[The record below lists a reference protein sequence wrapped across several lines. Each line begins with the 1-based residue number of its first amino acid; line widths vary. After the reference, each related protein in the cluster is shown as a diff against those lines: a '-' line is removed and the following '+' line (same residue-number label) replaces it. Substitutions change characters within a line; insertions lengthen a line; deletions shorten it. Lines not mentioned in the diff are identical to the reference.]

1 MPIAEK
7 LIDSS
12 VGRRFTKA
20 LGLAEPVPLRRWRPD
35 QPALDGPVLVGHAE
49 GGRLVPFVT
58 EVMASAGV
66 EVTSVDDGEN
76 RYAALVFDATG
87 VVDVPGL
94 TSLHAFYHETIRRLR
109 PSGRVL
115 VLGRTPE
122 LCADPARAAAQRAL
136 DGFVRSVGK
145 EARAGAT
152 ANLVYL
158 ASGAEE
164 AVGTTLRF
172 FLSGRSAYVDGQVVR
187 IAPAKVLEPRHTDQ
201 PLGGR
206 VALVTGAAR
215 GLGAEIASTLA
226 RAGAL
231 PVCLDV
237 PAQGER
243 LTATANGMGGVAL
256 QVDITAPDAPLRLV
270 QHLQE
275 RYGGVDVVVHN
286 AGITRDKLLANMDPE
301 RWQSVLAVNLDAQL
315 RINAKLLDTGV
326 LRSFGRVICVSSQ
339 SGIAGNRGQT
349 NYAASKAGI
358 IGMVGALAPV
368 LAERGSTANAV
379 APGFIETEMTA
390 AMPAAARE
398 MGRRI
403 NSLGQGGLPVDVA
416 QTVLWLAHPGS
427 GGVNGQTVRVCGQ
440 SMLGA

>member
-1 MPIAEK
+1 MALAEK
-7 LIDSS
+7 FIDSP
-12 VGRRFTKA
+12 VGRRVTKTF
-20 LGLAEPVPLRRWRPD
+20 GLAEAAPLRRWHPD
-35 QPALDGPVLVGHAE
+35 EPLLDGPVLVGHAE
-49 GGRLVPFVT
+49 GGRMVPFVT
-58 EVMASAGV
+58 DVMTAAGA

-87 VVDVPGL
+87 VQDVRGL
-94 TSLHAFYHETIRRLR
+94 TTLFTFYHETIRRLR

-122 LCADPARAAAQRAL
+122 QCTDPASAAAQRAL
-136 DGFVRSVGK
+136 DGFVRSVAK

-152 ANLVYL
+152 ANLAYL
-158 ASGAEE
+158 APGAEDT
-164 AVGTTLRF
+164 AATTLRF

-187 IAPAKVLEPRHTDQ
+187 LTPAKVLEPRHAGR
-201 PLGGR
+201 PLGSR

-215 GLGAEIASTLA
+215 GLGAAIAANLA

-243 LTATANGMGGVAL
+243 LTAAANEIDGVAL
-256 QVDITAPDAPLRLV
+256 QLDITAKDAPQRLARYLR
-270 QHLQE
+270 E

-286 AGITRDKLLANMDPE
+286 AGITRDKLLANMTPGL
-301 RWQSVLAVNLDAQL
+301 WQSVLDVNLDAQL
-315 RINAKLLDTGV
+315 RINAALLDTGV
-326 LRSFGRVICVSSQ
+326 LRSFARVVCVSSQ

-390 AMPAAARE
+390 EMPTAMRE

-416 QTVLWLAHPGS
+416 ETVTWLAHPGS
-427 GGVNGQTVRVCGQ
+427 GGVNGQIVRVCGQ